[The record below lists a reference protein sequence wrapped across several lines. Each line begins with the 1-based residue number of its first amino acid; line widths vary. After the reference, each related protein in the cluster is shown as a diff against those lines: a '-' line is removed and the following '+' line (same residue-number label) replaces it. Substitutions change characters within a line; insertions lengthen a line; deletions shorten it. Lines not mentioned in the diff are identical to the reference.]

1 MKLSVQH
8 YFEFLSLLLSLIYV
22 RKLKSS
28 FMISFVPYLL
38 LVLVIELVAKYLY
51 VTYALSTGWM
61 YNILNLISHFFY
73 AFIFYRFS
81 TAKEHRQT
89 IILLTTT
96 YIVSSIIY
104 YAYTSFTFNNY
115 IIAYG
120 GIIQV
125 IFACLHFYEYLLH
138 DNYVKEK
145 HYSAGLFIA
154 SGVLIF
160 YSGITICLSLYNY
173 ILLNHLMIFNTP
185 LYNIIPR
192 YLSIILYSCIS
203 IALIVWRKPMTTS

>member
-1 MKLSVQH
+1 MKFSIQH
-8 YFEFLSLLLSLIYV
+8 YFEFLSLLVSLLCLK
-22 RKLKSS
+22 KLKNS
-28 FMISFVPYLL
+28 FMIFFVPYLL
-38 LVLVIELVAKYLY
+38 LILEIEILAKYLH

-61 YNILNLISHFFY
+61 YNILNLISHFFF
-73 AFIFYRFS
+73 AFIFYMFS

-89 IILLTTT
+89 IILLTAT
-96 YIVSSIIY
+96 YIISSLTY
-104 YAYTSFTFNNY
+104 YFYTSFAFNNY

-125 IFACLHFYEYLLH
+125 IFACIHFYEYLLH
-138 DNYVKEK
+138 DYYVKEK

-154 SGVLIF
+154 AGVLIF

-173 ILLNHLMIFNTP
+173 ILLNQLMIFNTP

>member
-1 MKLSVQH
+1 MKLSIQH
-8 YFEFLSLLLSLIYV
+8 YFEFLSLLVAIFNV
-22 RKLKSS
+22 RKLKNS
-28 FMISFVPYLL
+28 FIIYFLPYLFL
-38 LVLVIELVAKYLY
+38 ILVVEVLTKYLY
-51 VTYALSTGWM
+51 VTYAFSTNWI

-81 TAKEHRQT
+81 STKEHKQT
-89 IILLTTT
+89 IILLTAM
-96 YIVSSIIY
+96 YIVSSLMY
-104 YAYTSFTFNNY
+104 YSYTSFAFNNY

-145 HYSAGLFIA
+145 HYSAGLIIA
-154 SGVLIF
+154 AGVLIF

-173 ILLNHLMIFNTP
+173 ILLNQLMFFNTP